1 VSGFDA
7 LKAGGLVLLAALVQ
21 VSLAEWI
28 EVGEAHP
35 DVVLVTLVAVSLLR
49 GPTFG
54 AVCGFL
60 AGLVIDTASFG
71 TFGLTSLLL
80 TVAGYWTG
88 RFGEA
93 TTRSSAHPLL
103 IAVGLAS
110 IGVTLGSAVLHFM
123 LGETI
128 PASQLFLAVLLPS
141 LAFNLLL
148 AYPIYGLCARLL
160 PPRLVVRREVNP
172 AV

>member
-1 VSGFDA
+1 MTGTDP
-7 LKAGGLVLLAALVQ
+7 LKAAGLVLLAAIMQ

-28 EVGEAHP
+28 EIGEAHP
-35 DVVLVTLVAVSLLR
+35 DLVLVTLVAVSLLR
-49 GPTFG
+49 GPIYG
-54 AVCGFL
+54 AVLGFL
-60 AGLVIDTASFG
+60 AGLVLDTASFG

-80 TVAGYWTG
+80 TVIGYSTG

-103 IAVGLAS
+103 IAVVLATV
-110 IGVTLGSAVLHFM
+110 GYTLGSAVLHFM
-123 LGETI
+123 LGVSI
-128 PASQLFLAVLLPS
+128 PASQLFLAVLLPA

-148 AYPIYGLCARLL
+148 AYPLYALSARLL
-160 PPRLVVRREVNP
+160 PPRLVVRREVNA

>member
-1 VSGFDA
+1 M
-7 LKAGGLVLLAALVQ
+7 LLAAIVQ

-28 EVGEAHP
+28 EIGEAHP

-49 GPTFG
+49 GPTYG
-54 AVCGFL
+54 AVLGFF
-60 AGLVIDTASFG
+60 AGLILDTASFG

-80 TVAGYWTG
+80 TVIGYSTG

-103 IAVGLAS
+103 IAVALAS
-110 IGVTLGSAVLHFM
+110 AGYTLGSAVLHFM
-123 LGETI
+123 LGLSI
-128 PASQLFLAVLLPS
+128 PASQLFLAVLLPG

-148 AYPIYGLCARLL
+148 AYPLYSLCAKFL
-160 PPRLVVRREVNP
+160 PPRLIVRREVKP